1 MAWNEP
7 GNNKKDPWKS
17 GGNDQPPDLDEI
29 FRKLNS
35 KLGGLFGGRKT
46 PAAGGGP
53 SSTGGSNRKGIMLI
67 VGGALVLLLL
77 WMASSAVHFIPEAE
91 RGVVLRFGKF
101 DRTIAQGLQFTW
113 PRPVEVVRRVDIARV
128 RTKSDA
134 GQMLTRDENIVD
146 MDFSVQYRV
155 RNPRDFLFS
164 LSDPEETVKQ
174 VAESAVR
181 QVAGRNVMDFILLE
195 GRERVA
201 AESKTIMQE
210 ILDQPYRSG
219 IEILAVNLQ
228 DIRPPKEVKD
238 AFDDA
243 IKARENAATS
253 VNQAETYANG
263 EVPKARGRA
272 ARVLEEA
279 TGYKAAVEA
288 RAVGEA
294 ERFVLLQG
302 QYELAPEVTRTRLYL
317 ETMQSVLRS
326 TPKVLVDVDQGNNML
341 YLPLDKMAR
350 GAAMT
355 APLRD
360 LENRPVEI
368 PPPSET
374 TVSSDT
380 RTGREGR

>member
-29 FRKLNS
+29 FRKLNA
-35 KLGGLFGGRKT
+35 KLGGLFGGRK
-46 PAAGGGP
+46 PANGGGT
-53 SSTGGSNRKGIMLI
+53 SGGNPFASGGLIIGGI
-67 VGGALVLLLL
+67 ALLLVL
-77 WMASSAVHFIPEAE
+77 WMASSTVHFIPEAE
-91 RGVVLRFGKF
+91 RGVVLRFGKY

-113 PRPVEVVRRVDIARV
+113 PRPIEQVSRVDIARV

-146 MDFSVQYRV
+146 MDFSVQYRI
-155 RNPRDFLFS
+155 RNPRDFLYN

-201 AESKTIMQE
+201 SESKEIMQSV
-210 ILDQPYRSG
+210 LDKPYRSG
-219 IEILAVNLQ
+219 IEVLAVNLQ
-228 DIRPPKEVKD
+228 DIRPPKDVKD

-253 VNQAETYANG
+253 INQAETYANG

-279 TGYKAAVEA
+279 LGYKTAVETRA
-288 RAVGEA
+288 RGEA
-294 ERFVLLQG
+294 ERFTLLQQ
-302 QYELAPEVTRTRLYL
+302 QYQLAPAVTRQRLYL
-317 ETMQSVLRS
+317 ETMQSVLRR
-326 TPKVLVDVDQGNNML
+326 TPKVLIDVDKGNNMM
-341 YLPLDKMAR
+341 YLPLDKLTQGGAMA
-350 GAAMT
+350 

-360 LENRPVEI
+360 LENRPIEV

-380 RTGREGR
+380 RGAPREGR

>member
-7 GNNKKDPWKS
+7 GNKKDPWKS
-17 GGNDQPPDLDEI
+17 GGGDQPPDLDEI
-29 FRKLNS
+29 FRKLNQ
-35 KLGGLFGGRKT
+35 KLGGLFGGRGQRQ
-46 PAAGGGP
+46 A
-53 SSTGGSNRKGIMLI
+53 SSGGSGSSGGNSNVTLLI
-67 VGGALVLLLL
+67 GGVALLLAL
-77 WMASSAVHFIPEAE
+77 WIGASTIHFIPEAE

-101 DRTIAQGLQFTW
+101 DRTLAQGLQFTW
-113 PRPVEVVRRVDIARV
+113 PRPIEQVRRVDVARV

-155 RNPRDFLFS
+155 NNPRDFLFN

-201 AESKTIMQE
+201 SESKQIMQE
-210 ILDQPYRSG
+210 ILDAPYRSG
-219 IEILAVNLQ
+219 IEVLAVNLQ
-228 DIRPPKEVKD
+228 DVRPPNQVKN

-253 VNQAETYANG
+253 INQAETYANG

-272 ARVLEEA
+272 ARILEEA
-279 TGYKAAVEA
+279 TGYKTAVEA
-288 RAVGEA
+288 RAKGEA
-294 ERFVLLQG
+294 ERFTLLQQ
-302 QYELAPEVTRTRLYL
+302 QYAQAPAVTRQRLYL
-317 ETMQSVLRS
+317 ETMQSVLRQ
-326 TPKVLVDVDQGNNML
+326 TPKVLIDVEQGNNLM
-341 YLPLDKMAR
+341 YLPLDKLTRA
-350 GAAMT
+350 GAAV

-360 LENRPVEI
+360 LENRPLDVA
-368 PPPSET
+368 PPSET
-374 TVSSDT
+374 TIT
-380 RTGREGR
+380 EPRPLREGRTP

>member
-1 MAWNEP
+1 MAWNDP

-35 KLGGLFGGRKT
+35 KLGGLFGGGKKS
-46 PAAGGGP
+46 ASNGNSSGGG
-53 SSTGGSNRKGIMLI
+53 GISINLVLAVIAGLI
-67 VGGALVLLLL
+67 VL

-91 RGVVLRFGKF
+91 RGVVLRFGKY

-113 PRPVEVVRRVDIARV
+113 PRPIEQVMRVDIARV

-155 RNPRDFLFS
+155 NNPRDFLFN

-201 AESKTIMQE
+201 SESKSIMQD
-210 ILDQPYRSG
+210 ILNQPYRAG
-219 IEILAVNLQ
+219 IEVLAVNLQ

-253 VNQAETYANG
+253 INQAETYANG

-272 ARVLEEA
+272 ARVTEEA
-279 TGYKAAVEA
+279 TGYKTAVETRA
-288 RAVGEA
+288 RGEA
-294 ERFVLLQG
+294 ERFTLLQQ
-302 QYELAPEVTRTRLYL
+302 QYRLAPEVTRQRLYL
-317 ETMQSVLRS
+317 ETMQSVLRRTS
-326 TPKVLVDVDQGNNML
+326 KVLIDVEAGNNMM
-341 YLPLDKMAR
+341 YLPLDKLTQ
-350 GAAMT
+350 GAAIA

-360 LENRPVEI
+360 LENRPLDL

-374 TVSSDT
+374 TVPSDG